1 MDDPRDPEHGELR
14 LLIDHLDSVQAEM
27 ITDDLRDLKIPAVLR
42 RQIDTE
48 MFEILVPEA
57 FSQISHEVLGVTH
70 LKQQGPASTAE
81 ILADMAAP
89 SEPVPLDLM
98 VEGAPFLRRCGI
110 VGRWMFRV
118 GIGVIAVVFAWMVLK
133 VLGWC

>member
-1 MDDPRDPEHGELR
+1 MDNPPDPEHGELR
-14 LLIDHLDSVQAEM
+14 LLVDHLDSVQGEM

-42 RQIDTE
+42 RQVDTE

-57 FSQISHEVLGVTH
+57 FSQISYEVLGVTH
-70 LKQQGPASTAE
+70 LKQQGPASTEE

-89 SEPVPLDLM
+89 SEPIPLDLI

-110 VGRWMFRV
+110 VGRWLFRI

-133 VLGWC
+133 ALSWC